1 MEQIK
6 FPIRIN
12 RYLALKGL
20 GTRRSADELIKK
32 HRVLISG
39 RVALLGDMVRKE
51 DVVEVTKTK
60 HDHDKK
66 LYYYAYYK
74 PVGIVTPQQ
83 GERSHALISDKK
95 LFSVGR
101 LDKDS
106 SGLMILTNDG
116 RITDRLL
123 NPAHEHEKEYIV
135 EVDKK
140 LTPHVL
146 RILEKGVDIEGYRT
160 KPSHAVY
167 VNDYIFRIILHEGKK
182 HQIRRM
188 VAALGL
194 QVRSLK
200 RVRIMS
206 IELGKLKPGEMQEI
220 QDNEL
225 TQFLKALGL

>member
-1 MEQIK
+1 MEQIT

-20 GTRRSADELIKK
+20 GTRRSVDELIKK
-32 HRVLISG
+32 HRVVING
-39 RVALLGDMVRKE
+39 RIALLGDMVEKK
-51 DVVEVTKTK
+51 DIVEIIKTK

-66 LYYYAYYK
+66 LFYFAYYK
-74 PVGIVTPQQ
+74 PVGIITPQQ
-83 GERSHALISDKK
+83 GEKSNAIIADKK
-95 LFSVGR
+95 LFPVGR

-140 LTPHVL
+140 LTPHIL
-146 RILEKGVDIEGYRT
+146 RIFKKGVDIEGYRT
-160 KPSHAVY
+160 KPSRAVY
-167 VNDYIFRIILHEGKK
+167 VNDTKFRIILSEGKK

-188 VAALGL
+188 AAALGL

-200 RVRIMS
+200 RERIMN
-206 IELGKLKPGEMQEI
+206 ITLGNMKQEEMREMKGEELRI
-220 QDNEL
+220 
-225 TQFLKALGL
+225 FLQALGL